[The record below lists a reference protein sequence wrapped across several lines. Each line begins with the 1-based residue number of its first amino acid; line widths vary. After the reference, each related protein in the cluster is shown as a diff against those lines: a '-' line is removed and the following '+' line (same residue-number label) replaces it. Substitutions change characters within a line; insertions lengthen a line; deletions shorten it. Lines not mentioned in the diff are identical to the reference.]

1 MVESCPFCRKAL
13 PETKKEVDKLKMK
26 RIEAND
32 PAALFHEGVEQAQK
46 RNTPKHLSNW
56 EMLMRT
62 INLASC
68 CIGRDLVEKDK
79 KKVCIIWKKQLFVV
93 TPPQDGNLDLSRRRM
108 ETVRDQ

>member
-46 RNTPKHLSNW
+46 REYAKAF
-56 EMLMRT
+56 E
-62 INLASC
+62 
-68 CIGRDLVEKDK
+68 
-79 KKVCIIWKKQLFVV
+79 
-93 TPPQDGNLDLSRRRM
+93 
-108 ETVRDQ
+108 